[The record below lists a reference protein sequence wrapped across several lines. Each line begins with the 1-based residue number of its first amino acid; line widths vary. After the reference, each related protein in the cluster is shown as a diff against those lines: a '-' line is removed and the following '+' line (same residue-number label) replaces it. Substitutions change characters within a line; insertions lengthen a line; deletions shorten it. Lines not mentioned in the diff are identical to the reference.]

1 MAGIGSGCSSLIASA
16 SAIMVA
22 ISMLCASFI
31 AFRKKK

>member
-1 MAGIGSGCSSLIASA
+1 MGALAGGCSSLIAGA
-16 SAIMVA
+16 SAIIVC